1 MTNIIGG
8 RSRAAISRRAQVND
22 IASAASNIA
31 NEAQAAVLNR
41 LGAGAKRNHGNIL
54 RYPLDLDKE
63 SKNFIR
69 FEIVDRQSLIDKK
82 SIYLYTPPG
91 ISIPDAAAYNQA
103 DLGIIGGSIESVSDQ
118 ISGEG
123 DVGQGIADITGALLT
138 KAVEK
143 SGTVGQAGLIEAGT
157 TTNPFTNVA
166 FQGTALRSFNFTF
179 KLVAESEDEAEQV
192 RAIENTFR
200 KFLYPT
206 TEGTDFLLKYPPY
219 FKIEFISKQGD
230 EMKQNRFLPF
240 INYSY
245 LLNMT
250 TTFNE
255 STNLYHTDGQP
266 TEVSLSLTFQE
277 SKALLRKD
285 LYSDPD
291 NYASAEY
298 HRTYSD
304 PRNIPPQEG

>member
-8 RSRAAISRRAQVND
+8 RSRAAISNRVDD
-22 IASAASNIA
+22 ISSAASQIA
-31 NEAQAAVLNR
+31 DSVNKGVQAR
-41 LGAGAKRNHGNIL
+41 LGVGAKRNHGNIL

-69 FEIVDRQSLIDKK
+69 FEIVDRQSLVDKK

-91 ISIPDAAAYNQA
+91 VSIPDAASYNQA

-118 ISGEG
+118 VTGAG
-123 DVGQGIADITGALLT
+123 PDVGQGIADITGALLT

-143 SGTVGQAGLIEAGT
+143 SGTIGQAGLIEAGT

-206 TEGTDFLLKYPPY
+206 TESTDFLLKYPPY

-230 EMKQNRFLPF
+230 EMKQNRFMPF

-255 STNLYHTDGQP
+255 STNLYHSGGQP

-291 NYASAEY
+291 NYSSAEY
-298 HRTYSD
+298 HRTYTD